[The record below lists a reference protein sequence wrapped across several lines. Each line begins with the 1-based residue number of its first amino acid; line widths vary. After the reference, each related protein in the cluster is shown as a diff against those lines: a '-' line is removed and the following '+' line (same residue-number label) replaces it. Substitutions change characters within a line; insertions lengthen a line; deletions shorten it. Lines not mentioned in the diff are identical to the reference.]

1 MLKKVKI
8 ERISSEEVK
17 NIVNELNKKDEQL
30 EQMKDEQKL
39 KDAKME
45 AKVDKLEEMVLEML
59 KNVK

>member
-1 MLKKVKI
+1 
-8 ERISSEEVK
+8 
-17 NIVNELNKKDEQL
+17 
-30 EQMKDEQKL
+30 MKDEQKL